1 MWTTKYQAELRQ
13 LNGTSQVSP
22 PSIFSGEMAWGRT
35 RWFRLIYRCCIISCY
50 NSFIACLIMTLI
62 VIASN
67 YLRLRANSY
76 NPLLIPFLHTRILEQ
91 ITMVWLRPPQTPRSN
106 LQNCDVKT
114 KLSVTRCFSTEFAQT
129 FPVQSSF
136 LQQMMQRECRFLFST
151 NCFLLAKPPRC
162 HDVCDRKIPLE
173 SRWIWA
179 LRSTYL

>member
-1 MWTTKYQAELRQ
+1 M
-13 LNGTSQVSP
+13 
-22 PSIFSGEMAWGRT
+22 
-35 RWFRLIYRCCIISCY
+35 YRCCIISCY